1 MADRIEE
8 RSAESLRH
16 EYTEITYNI
25 RHYSNIR
32 FAIFSIF
39 FAVAGGLGFVAFGKG
54 QFDPHTAS
62 VARLSGLVV
71 IVISWMYEER
81 CSQFFD
87 HYVNLAAEL
96 EQSLRYRQYINK
108 PKPPRFVLEAKQAF
122 RVFFVLMGLAWL
134 YAGFAVPF

>member
-1 MADRIEE
+1 MADRTDE

-25 RHYSNIR
+25 RHYSNFR

-54 QFDPHTAS
+54 QFDSHAAS
-62 VARLSGLVV
+62 VARLPGLAV
-71 IVISWMYEER
+71 IVIFWMYEER

-87 HYVNLAAEL
+87 HYVNSAGEL
-96 EQSLRYRQYINK
+96 ELSLGYRQYVGK
-108 PKPPRFVLEAKQAF
+108 PKPPRFVLEAKQVF
-122 RVFFVLMGLAWL
+122 RDSFC
-134 YAGFAVPF
+134 